1 MKQKEHPLKQYMM
14 TRGWNQAE
22 LARYLGV
29 SETMISYVF
38 LGKKSFG
45 KRQALRISSLTKIPL
60 LVLLYGKL
68 HD

>member
-1 MKQKEHPLKQYMM
+1 MEQKEHPLKKYM
-14 TRGWNQAE
+14 TARGWNQAE

-29 SETMISYVF
+29 SEAMISYVF

-45 KRQALRISSLTKIPL
+45 KRQAVRISSLTKIPV
-60 LVLLYGKL
+60 LVLLYGKA